1 MRLHSRE
8 VCLHL
13 QLCVQKQGELWRR
26 VSIHTTFDTTLGEL
40 QTGHREEGL
49 AKVWRK
55 LERAPA
61 TFGMGGGE
69 EGGEL

>member
-1 MRLHSRE
+1 MAT
-8 VCLHL
+8 
-13 QLCVQKQGELWRR
+13 G